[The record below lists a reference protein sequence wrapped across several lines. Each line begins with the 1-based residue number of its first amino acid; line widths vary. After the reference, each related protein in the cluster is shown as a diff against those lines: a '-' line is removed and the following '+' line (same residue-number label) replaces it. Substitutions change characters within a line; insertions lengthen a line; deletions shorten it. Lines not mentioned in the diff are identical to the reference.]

1 MLGFWRV
8 LGPLQAVLMTF
19 SMEFSTKK
27 CAGGWREIAF
37 GRMLERELHLGSL
50 LGMLLHGEERGR
62 ERERA
67 IAEGFCNAAMSS
79 SSSSMNEVQLSC
91 VARSNAFLDHKSS
104 SSSNSSTTTW
114 RRRGRSTR
122 TSFWLRRVCMHP

>member
-1 MLGFWRV
+1 
-8 LGPLQAVLMTF
+8 
-19 SMEFSTKK
+19 MEFSTKK
-27 CAGGWREIAF
+27 CAGGGREIAF

-50 LGMLLHGEERGR
+50 LGMLLDGEERETER

-79 SSSSMNEVQLSC
+79 SSSSMQEVQLSC
-91 VARSNAFLDHKSS
+91 VARPNAFLDHKSSS